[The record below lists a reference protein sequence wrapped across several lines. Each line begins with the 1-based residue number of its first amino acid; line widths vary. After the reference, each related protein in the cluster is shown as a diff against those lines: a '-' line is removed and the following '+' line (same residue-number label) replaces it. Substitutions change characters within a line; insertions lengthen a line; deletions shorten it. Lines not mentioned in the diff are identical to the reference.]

1 MLNLTLFKTM
11 EQATLQTL
19 LYHRFSEY
27 EASLLNYFFTN
38 HAADTNLS
46 YQEIDLTRAEKN
58 DLILLGYEERILIP
72 VKTTASLAWEDRII
86 DFDVGRTYVIPP
98 VVRQIPVV
106 FSKKGY
112 FCLESLLKQILPDL
126 VPEEVKKLF
135 NLLDTIMTHSTGFK
149 FETGLLKLFY
159 DKLTMQLDLH
169 DTIDL
174 FVINGIMS
182 PCPQKSLITGL
193 SWYEISPAMFWDLP
207 GAGFTL

>member
-1 MLNLTLFKTM
+1 M

-58 DLILLGYEERILIP
+58 DLIL
-72 VKTTASLAWEDRII
+72 
-86 DFDVGRTYVIPP
+86 
-98 VVRQIPVV
+98 
-106 FSKKGY
+106 
-112 FCLESLLKQILPDL
+112 
-126 VPEEVKKLF
+126 
-135 NLLDTIMTHSTGFK
+135 
-149 FETGLLKLFY
+149 
-159 DKLTMQLDLH
+159 QLDLH

-193 SWYEISPAMFWDLP
+193 SWYEISPAMFW
-207 GAGFTL
+207 G